1 MKQVCGQPRRR
12 MMVIALAAKAS
23 MVSLAEAAPEFSH
36 SMRRNSEFYGDPN
49 TVGGNLLE
57 RTQLT
62 GVWGGVRGQAIAH
75 GVYFDASVTRPRSR
89 REFFRARDDRAAGH
103 ERRRRQMSHY
113 SN

>member
-75 GVYFDASVTRPRSR
+75 GVYFDASVT
-89 REFFRARDDRAAGH
+89 
-103 ERRRRQMSHY
+103 
-113 SN
+113 